1 MNREDKYDNDH
12 YIHTFKVWM
21 QDAGYTEST
30 QKAYLHTIN
39 LFLNSVDKR
48 VEDITKLDIM
58 SFLTEARK
66 NGCSDITRNRKLFA
80 IRSFYKG
87 LKDMEEVQNNPAADV
102 KLSKTERNHL
112 PTYLE
117 EKHLN
122 TFLEQV
128 EGLYSSRNIA
138 VFLLMAYAGLR
149 VGEVHRLN
157 LSDFFPSRN
166 SLHVSG
172 KGRKWRAVPLPEALT
187 DMLQSVIEERR
198 DPNRSV
204 ETALFISQ
212 KGYRLSIRQ
221 IQTIAQQTFEKL
233 QEEDESLRDLKLSCH
248 KLRHSFAT
256 LLLKQGTDIRVV
268 KELMGHESIETT
280 MIYTHVND
288 EQKEKAMQKIKLPKI
303 NFAAK

>member
-1 MNREDKYDNDH
+1 MYDQEQGSYDNTQ
-12 YIHTFKVWM
+12 YIRTFQIWM
-21 QDAGYTEST
+21 EDAGYTDST

-39 LFLNSVDKR
+39 HFLDNIDRSAKNV
-48 VEDITKLDIM
+48 TKLDIM
-58 SFLTEARK
+58 SYLTEVRK
-66 NGCSDITRNRKLFA
+66 NGCSDTTRNRKLFA

-87 LKDMEEVQNNPAADV
+87 LKDMEVIESNPAAEV

-112 PTYLE
+112 PVYLE
-117 EKHLN
+117 EKDLKK
-122 TFLEQV
+122 FLQQV
-128 EGLYSSRNIA
+128 GGGYSSRNIA
-138 VFLLMAYAGLR
+138 IFLLMAYAGLR

-157 LSDFFPSRN
+157 VSDFFPSRSN
-166 SLHVSG
+166 IHVSG

-187 DMLQSVIEERR
+187 DLLQQEIEQRR
-198 DPNRSV
+198 TPNRSV

-233 QEEDESLRDLKLSCH
+233 QEQNESLRDLKLSCH

-280 MIYTHVND
+280 MIYTHVSD
-288 EQKEKAMQKIKLPKI
+288 TQKESAMQALKLPKI
-303 NFAAK
+303 

>member
-1 MNREDKYDNDH
+1 MNMSIIEDNERYV
-12 YIHTFKVWM
+12 HTFHIWM
-21 QDAGYTEST
+21 EDAGYTNST

-39 LFLNSVDKR
+39 QFLEQMDKLAIN
-48 VEDITKLDIM
+48 VTKLDIM
-58 SFLTEARK
+58 SYLTEARK
-66 NGCSDITRNRKLFA
+66 NGCSDTTRNRKLFA

-87 LKDMEEVQNNPAADV
+87 LKDMEVVKENPAAEV

-112 PTYLE
+112 PVYLE
-117 EKHLN
+117 EKSLK
-122 TFLEQV
+122 TFLQQV
-128 EGLYSSRNIA
+128 SGAYSSRNIA
-138 VFLLMAYAGLR
+138 IFLLMAYAGLR

-157 LSDFFPSRN
+157 VSDFFASRN

-172 KGRKWRAVPLPEALT
+172 KGRKWRAVPLPEALS
-187 DMLQSVIEERR
+187 DMLQQVLGERR

-233 QEEDESLRDLKLSCH
+233 QAEDESLRDLKLSCH

-280 MIYTHVND
+280 MIYTHVSDN
-288 EQKEKAMQKIKLPKI
+288 QKEAAMQAIRLPKIKLPSE
-303 NFAAK
+303 